1 MPSEL
6 TFTREAPRAKC
17 QAAATAQQMILHMS
31 QARRPNAEG
40 ILMWS
45 DKVTDSGRRRLNAT
59 AVR

>member
-45 DKVTDSGRRRLNAT
+45 DKARQAQTECDRGALIA
-59 AVR
+59 